1 MKKKKKP
8 VETRKDRAS
17 MRLLKAAAN
26 WAKINGGSVVVGGNI
41 HIIKWPQDLKFN
53 YTIGIR
59 CTGHAPTAAQRPV
72 KQGEG

>member
-1 MKKKKKP
+1 MKKKKKT

-59 CTGHAPTAAQRPV
+59 CTGRAPTPAQNSV
-72 KQGEG
+72 DGGK

>member
-41 HIIKWPQDLKFN
+41 HIM
-53 YTIGIR
+53 
-59 CTGHAPTAAQRPV
+59 A
-72 KQGEG
+72 

>member
-26 WAKINGGSVVVGGNI
+26 WAKVNGGSVLVGGSI
-41 HIIKWPQDLKFN
+41 HTIKWPDDLKFN

-59 CTGHAPTAAQRPV
+59 CTGVAPQTA
-72 KQGEG
+72 KEGKPNA